1 MKSPRGDPCFGRVH
15 ARKIRRNP
23 RFARRLWQAVQRG
36 PRDTIPR
43 QREAATHIESQT
55 MSSELKTER
64 HGSTLVLTLSDPAT
78 RNTLSEQL
86 VSAGV
91 EAINVA
97 ESSDEVRAVVLRG
110 DGAHFCAGGNLN
122 GLAARRQSG
131 ASAQV
136 QMLEQLH
143 Q

>member
-1 MKSPRGDPCFGRVH
+1 H
-15 ARKIRRNP
+15 APTPASAERR
-23 RFARRLWQAVQRG
+23 
-36 PRDTIPR
+36 
-43 QREAATHIESQT
+43 AACVTQFSAPSFSFHT

-91 EAINVA
+91 EALNVA

-110 DGAHFCAGGNLN
+110 DGMHFCAGGNLQ
-122 GLAARRQSG
+122 GLRARRQSG
-131 ASAQV
+131 GPSAQV
-136 QMLEQLH
+136 QMLERLH
-143 Q
+143 EF